1 MSRVL
6 LDGVPAWM
14 TGQSRAIALGL
25 LSCGWYRGEPS
36 RDTDGHELI
45 ATRGEWALYS
55 AYGEPILSWVFGDEW
70 FSFDWSEYWSPD
82 DPPEDDVTAPAAI
95 NRALQDLA
103 LANLGRSIQNAKPDG
118 TEEQQL
124 SLI

>member
-45 ATRGEWALYS
+45 ATCGDWALYS
-55 AYGEPILSWVFGDEW
+55 AYGEPILSWVLGDEW
-70 FSFDWSEYWSPD
+70 FSFDWSEYWGPD
-82 DPPEDDVTAPAAI
+82 DLLDEDCPATAPAAI
-95 NRALQDLA
+95 DRALQDFDVA
-103 LANLGRSIQNAKPDG
+103 QSGV
-118 TEEQQL
+118 EQIEQL
-124 SLI
+124 SLV